1 MPTLTLPQ
9 PLVTAATPVASPLAS
24 SVATAVAGVFRV
36 ASRLRGE
43 RAIHARGR
51 TFTGRLTVTG
61 GAGTGATLLDAPGAY
76 DVLLRLSRSVGL
88 PAPLPDVLGLAL
100 RTTDADGDHDL
111 LLSTTGS
118 GRLTRFLL
126 APRRSAAGSRYGS
139 VLPARSPRGLVVLAA
154 VPVEGAEEG
163 GARFR
168 LVAATP
174 TGPEEPF
181 GELLLHGPL
190 DGPDADLS
198 FDPVLDPLPGLAVP
212 AALAAVRG
220 PAYAAARRASGRER

>member
-1 MPTLTLPQ
+1 MRPPRAAGLLPR
-9 PLVTAATPVASPLAS
+9 AAGAVLA
-24 SVATAVAGVFRV
+24 AVAGRL
-36 ASRLRGE
+36 ARLRGARPVHPRGSVV
-43 RAIHARGR
+43 RATVRR
-51 TFTGRLTVTG
+51 TGTVRPWG
-61 GAGTGATLLDAPGAY
+61 SPWLDEPGEDAA
-76 DVLLRLSRSVGL
+76 VVRLSRSIGL